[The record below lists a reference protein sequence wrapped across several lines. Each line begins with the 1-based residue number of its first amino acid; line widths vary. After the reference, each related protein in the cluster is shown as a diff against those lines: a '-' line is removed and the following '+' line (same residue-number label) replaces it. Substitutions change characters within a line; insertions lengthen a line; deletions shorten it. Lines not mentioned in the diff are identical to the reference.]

1 LPGHTQSYIINP
13 QSALRKTFLAI
24 QEQALAEENKVPPSE
39 RQLYSSN
46 HYYRDAVRRHNSSG
60 AKEISKPLTT
70 NQSNQCYGLKRGNEA
85 YDMAPPHKI
94 RGKKSCPETLYS
106 NELIKSGFTY

>member
-1 LPGHTQSYIINP
+1 LPGFHTQSYIINP

-24 QEQALAEENKVPPSE
+24 QEQALAEESNKMPPSE

-46 HYYRDAVRRHNSSG
+46 HYYRDAVRRHNSNG

-70 NQSNQCYGLKRGNEA
+70 NQCYGLKRGNEA
-85 YDMAPPHKI
+85 YNMAPPHKI

>member
-1 LPGHTQSYIINP
+1 MLNVMIPK
-13 QSALRKTFLAI
+13 SALRKTFLAI
-24 QEQALAEENKVPPSE
+24 QEQALAEESIKVPPSE
-39 RQLYSSN
+39 RQLSSSN
-46 HYYRDAVRRHNSSG
+46 RNYRDAVRRHNSSG

-70 NQSNQCYGLKRGNEA
+70 NQCYGLKRGNEA
-85 YDMAPPHKI
+85 FDMAPPHRI